1 MSPIRRSPLPWTVAL
16 ILTLLWIFPLAVLL
30 MNSFKTA
37 QDYTMGTSLT
47 WPTTLNL
54 FANIEDAWGKGLGPG
69 FISSLTYGV
78 TGALGAVL
86 CAALAAYGIVRL
98 RIPKGIF
105 WFLLIYSGT
114 VFPFQ
119 MYLIPLFN
127 MYLNTSLYDT
137 RLGMTLFY
145 IAICIPFCVFVM
157 RGFFLT
163 VSWELQEAAQLDG
176 ASSWGIFWRLMMP
189 LARAPVILLLLIQF
203 TWIWNDLLFGL
214 VLTKSETV
222 RPVMVALVG
231 MQGVYGATAA
241 PTIITATLLAS
252 APTLILF
259 LLLQRYFIE
268 GLTIGVGAP

>member
-1 MSPIRRSPLPWTVAL
+1 MTPTRRHPSSWVVAL
-16 ILTLLWIFPLAVLL
+16 VLTLLWIFPLLVLL

-37 QDYTMGTSLT
+37 QDYSLGSSLS
-47 WPTTLNL
+47 WPTTMSLL
-54 FANIEDAWGKGLGPG
+54 ANIKDAWGKGLGPG

-78 TGALGAVL
+78 MGSLGAVL

-98 RIPKGIF
+98 KIPKGIF

-127 MYLNTSLYDT
+127 MYLSTALYDT

-189 LARAPVILLLLIQF
+189 LARAPLILLLLIQF

-231 MQGVYGATAA
+231 MQGVYGATSA

-252 APTLILF
+252 APTLLLF
-259 LLLQRYFIE
+259 LFLQRYFIE
-268 GLTIGVGAP
+268 GLTVGVSAP

>member
-37 QDYTMGTSLT
+37 QDYTMGSSLT
-47 WPTTLNL
+47 WPTTLSL
-54 FANIEDAWGKGLGPG
+54 FANIKDAWGKGLGPG